1 MMFMVTTDL
10 LDTLLMKNIILQILK
25 NGSYYNGHI
34 LLSKLFIPLMNFS
47 FPYYYAHGS
56 INHGLP
62 RYPILL
68 DKVVGL

>member
-1 MMFMVTTDL
+1 MMSMVTTDL
-10 LDTLLMKNIILQILK
+10 SDTLLMKNILQILK

-34 LLSKLFIPLMNFS
+34 LLSVLCIPLVHFS
-47 FPYYYAHGS
+47 FPYYYAHGN

-68 DKVVGL
+68 DKVIGL